1 MIHNIAQA
9 LGLVFREEW
18 ALTNFF
24 NGLADALSA
33 TNLKAFF
40 SAIVMAFE
48 MLAMLLTGAP
58 VSAWGEPI
66 DLTGYE
72 IVFEDEFEAEE
83 LDLDVWKYRG
93 MGVRRAGYFSESQ
106 VKVEDGNLVMTGEYL
121 ENGEFGPGWYASA
134 VSLKE
139 HYLRGYYE
147 IRCKC
152 ADSDAFWSAFW
163 LQGVASPYK
172 ASTSKGGIES
182 VELDIFEAFDGG
194 NSVSTTIHCAG
205 VNGAPEEDGYQ
216 SRILGSF
223 KGNDIYNEYNTYG
236 LLWTEDEYIFYIN
249 GVETTRSS
257 FGDGVCINP
266 EEVILS
272 LCVPTA
278 DKLENKDT
286 SHKCQFVIDYVR
298 IYQLAE

>member
-1 MIHNIAQA
+1 MIHNIAET

-24 NGLADALSA
+24 NGLAESLSA

-40 SAIVMAFE
+40 SAFVMAFE

-72 IVFEDEFEAEE
+72 IVFEDEFEAQE
-83 LDLDVWKYRG
+83 LDTDVWKYRG

-106 VKVEDGNLVMTGEYL
+106 VKLEDGNLVMTGEYL

-139 HYLRGYYE
+139 NYLRGYYE

-249 GVETTRSS
+249 GVETTRST